1 MNLTAQERMRLL
13 IVEDN
18 PADVRLI
25 CEVIHENSGSR
36 SSVRFDIA
44 HASTLREATGLLK
57 QSEFDLLL
65 LDLSLP
71 DSQGLKTF
79 DVLQTAASATPIV
92 ILSGLSNESVAIEAM
107 QHGAQ
112 DYLLKNDILS
122 SNILVRSL
130 LYAFERHR
138 LLHQL
143 EEKSRQL
150 KASEQRR
157 TKILEENPD
166 GIVILNRDG
175 VVQFVN
181 PAARK
186 ILRDD
191 RNQILE
197 KPFSIPETKGDTAE
211 LSVKRRR
218 GGEAQVEVRLV
229 ETEWDGE
236 AASQL
241 SLRDITDHK
250 EEQHRIEKKANAL
263 AVQNIELDEFAHTMA
278 HQVQGLLS
286 QMIGYASFMEM
297 QGSDELG
304 DDMLHSINCIV
315 QSGNK
320 MNNVINELL
329 LLASISNSDMPLTPL
344 DMKRISKEVLK
355 RLRFQI
361 RQSGATIQLP
371 AQWPVPCGHAP
382 WIEEALLNYIT
393 NAIKYGGDPPVLTLG
408 AEKLPNQIVR
418 IWVKDNGAG
427 ISDMDQKRLFK
438 PHTRL
443 RKIRAR
449 GEGLGL
455 SIVKKIVHRCG
466 GNVGVSS
473 IEGKGSVFW
482 FTLPEAQPGGKTDP
496 HETRRQ
502 LEAALSSNRVRADA
516 H

>member
-1 MNLTAQERMRLL
+1 MNLTSQSKMSLL

-25 CEVIHENSGSR
+25 REVIHDSR
-36 SSVRFDIA
+36 GFRTPIQFDIH
-44 HASTLREATGLLK
+44 HAPTLKDAEGLL
-57 QSEFDLLL
+57 SENDYDLIL

-71 DSQGLKTF
+71 DSQGLKSFHILHRATP
-79 DVLQTAASATPIV
+79 TTPIV
-92 ILSGLSNESVAIEAM
+92 ILSGLSSESIAIEAM

-130 LYAFERHR
+130 LYACERHR
-138 LLHQL
+138 LLLQL
-143 EEKSRQL
+143 EEKTQQL
-150 KASEQRR
+150 RASEQRR

-166 GIVILNRDG
+166 GIVILNREG
-175 VVQFVN
+175 FVQFVN
-181 PAARK
+181 PAARE

-197 KPFSIPETKGDTAE
+197 KPFSIPKIKGDTAE
-211 LSVKRRR
+211 LSVERRR
-218 GGEAQVEVRLV
+218 GGEAQVELRLV

-236 AASQL
+236 AAFQI
-241 SLRDITDHK
+241 SLRDITDLK

-286 QMIGYASFMEM
+286 QMIGYASYMEM
-297 QGSDELG
+297 QSDDTMG
-304 DDMLHSINCIV
+304 KDMLHSIDSIV

-329 LLASISNSDMPLTPL
+329 LLASIGNKDLPLVPL
-344 DMKRISKEVLK
+344 DMKRITREIQK

-361 RQSGATIQLP
+361 RQANATIRIP
-371 AQWPVPCGHAP
+371 EKWPIPCGHAP

-393 NAIKYGGDPPVLTLG
+393 NGIKYGGTPPVLTIG
-408 AEKLPNQIVR
+408 ADRLPNNMVR
-418 IWVKDNGAG
+418 IWVKDNGDG
-427 ISDMDQKRLFK
+427 ISEIDQKRLFK

-466 GNVGVSS
+466 GEVGVSS
-473 IEGKGSVFW
+473 VEGKGSVFW
-482 FTLPEAQPGGKTDP
+482 FSLPEAQRGGKTDAN
-496 HETRRQ
+496 ETRRQ
-502 LEAALSSNRVRADA
+502 LEAALSSRRVRADVY
-516 H
+516 